1 MKVSTN
7 RPITET
13 LESKSYLRTSYK
25 HRIADFS
32 NATAQKLLRTIER
45 KQTNLCVA
53 ADVTSCK
60 ELLFLIHQIGE
71 HICILKTHIDIIHD
85 FHPSLIKQIRGF
97 ADEYDFLIFEDR
109 KFADIGNTVKHQY
122 EGGIYHISDW
132 ADIINA
138 HTIPGP
144 GIIQGLKEVGHK
156 KNRAL
161 ILLPQMSSAGNLA
174 NGEYTKKTVSM
185 AQQEK
190 DFVIGFIAR
199 EYLDGR
205 FLHFTPGVK
214 MQEGG
219 DGLGQQYIT
228 PENAMKLGSDVLI
241 VGRGIYQSKDPQK
254 TVQEYKKAGWDAYQ
268 VLI

>member
-1 MKVSTN
+1 M
-7 RPITET
+7 ITPQAFSE
-13 LESKSYLRTSYK
+13 LPVPLNV
-25 HRIADFS
+25 RIAYEKRIDSFS
-32 NATAQKLLRTIER
+32 NTTARKLLEIIIR
-45 KQTNLCVA
+45 KQTNICVA

-60 ELLFLIHQIGE
+60 ELISLIHQIGN
-71 HICILKTHIDIIHD
+71 HICMLKTHIDIIHD
-85 FHPSLIKQIRGF
+85 FHSSVIKQLKDLAQR
-97 ADEYDFLIFEDR
+97 YNFLIFEDR
-109 KFADIGNTVKHQY
+109 KFADIGNTVKYQY

-144 GIIQGLKEVGHK
+144 GIITGLKEVGHK

-161 ILLPQMSSAGNLA
+161 VLLPQMSSAGNLA
-174 NGEYTKKTVSM
+174 NGEYTKKTVAM

-199 EYLDGR
+199 EYLDGS

-228 PENAMKLGSDVLI
+228 PEKAIHQGADVLI
-241 VGRGIYQSKDPQK
+241 VGRGIYQSKDPSK

-268 VLI
+268 SML

>member
-1 MKVSTN
+1 MQV
-7 RPITET
+7 ITPQNTPE
-13 LESKSYLRTSYK
+13 LHVPPNVRVAYEK
-25 HRIADFS
+25 RIDSFS
-32 NATAQKLLRTIER
+32 NPTARKLLEIIVR
-45 KQTNLCVA
+45 KQTNMCVA

-60 ELLFLIHQIGE
+60 ELISLIHQIGN
-71 HICILKTHIDIIHD
+71 HICMLKTHIDIIHD
-85 FHPSLIKQIRGF
+85 FHPSLIKQLREF
-97 ADEYDFLIFEDR
+97 AQTYDFLIFEDR

-122 EGGIYHISDW
+122 AGGVYHIADW

-144 GIIQGLKEVGHK
+144 GIIQGLKEVGYK

-161 ILLPQMSSAGNLA
+161 VLLPQMSSAGNLA
-174 NGEYTKKTVSM
+174 NGEYTQKTVAM

-199 EYLDGR
+199 NYLDGE

-228 PENAMKLGSDVLI
+228 PEKAIQQGSDVLI
-241 VGRGIYQSKDPQK
+241 VGRGIYQSKDPGK

-268 VLI
+268 SML

>member
-1 MKVSTN
+1 MITPHPTPEL
-7 RPITET
+7 PIPQYTRI
-13 LESKSYLRTSYK
+13 SYA

-32 NATAQKLLRTIER
+32 NATARKLLEIIER
-45 KQTNLCVA
+45 KKTNLCVS

-60 ELLFLIHQIGE
+60 ELISLIHQIGD

-85 FHPSLIKQIRGF
+85 FHPALITQLKELAQT
-97 ADEYDFLIFEDR
+97 YDFLIFEDR
-109 KFADIGNTVKHQY
+109 KFADIGNTVKLQY
-122 EGGIYHISDW
+122 EGGIYRIADW

-156 KNRAL
+156 KERAL
-161 ILLPQMSSAGNLA
+161 VLLPQMSSAGNLA
-174 NGEYTKKTVSM
+174 SGEYTKKTVAM
-185 AQQEK
+185 AQHEK

-228 PENAMKLGSDVLI
+228 PEKAIQQGSDVII
-241 VGRGIYQSKDPQK
+241 VGRGIYQSKDPRK
-254 TVQEYKKAGWDAYQ
+254 SAQEYKKSGWDAYQ
-268 VLI
+268 ALL